1 MELEDNP
8 VIDKGR
14 LDVWKENAQPIN
26 LHNYFMLQERRPH
39 SRETQ
44 NRTTQVIRA
53 VQKQPADYMRN
64 R

>member
-1 MELEDNP
+1 MP
-8 VIDKGR
+8 
-14 LDVWKENAQPIN
+14 PIN
-26 LHNYFMLQERRPH
+26 LNSLPSQDWFDKLWARPH

-44 NRTTQVIRA
+44 NRATQVIRA